1 MKISTIEDE
10 KGNLA
15 RGFQNNVLHLLSIF
29 SGSGLMEPCDIES
42 IELRLDNYP
51 LPGYPIEYNDGKPT
65 YIIPIKNII

>member
-1 MKISTIEDE
+1 MKKEI
-10 KGNLA
+10 
-15 RGFQNNVLHLLSIF
+15 LLEVFKTTFYIYYLFF